1 MQDFAAQSRT
11 RRTYMMARPSTL
23 SRLAASASAAL
34 LVLAAASGA
43 AQTRPAQDGGKEAP
57 PETSQAAPQGE
68 ISADLMYR
76 LLIGDIA
83 LQRGDPALAARAYFE
98 AARDIKDARLARR
111 ATEIALAARQ
121 RALAIEAAT
130 LWAELDPAA
139 ERPKQVI
146 AGLSSG
152 GAGGGE
158 VRGSDLKADLERAL
172 AEAATAGPRLGEAF
186 LQLNRALASEPDK
199 VATLKLVQSLAQPY
213 PNNAEAQ
220 FSVALAAFNTG
231 LTEFGTV
238 RVAMQSIDHAL
249 ALKPGW
255 EQAMLLKVEILGK
268 QSMDRAADYLAE
280 VLRAEPDSKAANA
293 ALAQVRI
300 HQKRYAEAM
309 AILQSL
315 WEKDPD
321 HREYQF
327 GMAMLAVQMKDWA
340 TAERLFLELNRV
352 EYGDDGVV
360 ESYLAQIAEETG
372 RLDLALERLRSVP
385 DGERGW
391 IAKLRVA
398 ALLGK
403 LGRPDEARRYLA
415 DLPAVTQEQQVQVQ
429 QADAQVL
436 RDAGDNAKAYAVL
449 ASALDRFPDDP
460 DLLYD
465 IAMVAEKLDRIDVVE
480 AKLTRLIELK
490 PANAHALNALGYTLV
505 DRTPRVAEGLALIER
520 ALVLSPDDPFILDSV
535 GWAHYRMGRL
545 DDAEKH
551 LRRAM
556 EQRPDPEIAAHLGE
570 VLWTKGERAL
580 AQDLWQSQLKSAPD
594 NAVLLE
600 TVRRLT
606 R

>member
-1 MQDFAAQSRT
+1 
-11 RRTYMMARPSTL
+11 MMARPSIL
-23 SRLAASASAAL
+23 SRLAASACAAL
-34 LVLAAASGA
+34 LVLAAAA
-43 AQTRPAQDGGKEAP
+43 VAAQDGGKQAP
-57 PETSQAAPQGE
+57 AETNQSAPQGE

-83 LQRGDPALAARAYFE
+83 LQRGEPALAARAYFE
-98 AARDIKDARLARR
+98 AARDVKDARLARR

-121 RALAIEAAT
+121 RALAIDAAT

-146 AGLSSG
+146 AGLSG
-152 GAGGGE
+152 GAAGGGE
-158 VRGSDLKADLERAL
+158 LRGSDLKGDLERAL
-172 AEAATAGPRLGEAF
+172 AEAAASGPRLGEAF
-186 LQLNRALASEPDK
+186 MQLNRALASEPDK

-231 LTEFGTV
+231 LTEFATA
-238 RVAMQSIDHAL
+238 RVAMQAIDHAL

-268 QSMDRAADYLAE
+268 QSMDRAAEYLAD
-280 VLRAEPDSKAANA
+280 VLRAEPDSKAASA

-300 HQKRYAEAM
+300 QQKRYAEAM
-309 AILQSL
+309 VILQGL

-321 HREYQF
+321 HHEYQF
-327 GMAMLAVQMKDWA
+327 GMAILAIQMKDWA
-340 TAERLFLELNRV
+340 QAERLFLELNRL

-360 ESYLAQIAEETG
+360 EFYLAQIAEETG
-372 RLDLALERLRSVP
+372 RFDLALERFRAVP
-385 DGERGW
+385 EGERGW
-391 IAKLRVA
+391 IAKLRQA
-398 ALLGK
+398 AMLGK
-403 LGRPDEARRYLA
+403 LGRVDEARRYLA
-415 DLPAVTQEQQVQVQ
+415 ELPAVTQEQRVQVQ
-429 QADAQVL
+429 QADAQLL
-436 RDAGDNAKAYAVL
+436 RDAGDSAAAYAVL
-449 ASALDRFPDDP
+449 GSALVQFPDDP

-465 IAMVAEKLDRIDVVE
+465 IAMVAEKLDKIDVVE

-490 PANAHALNALGYTLV
+490 PSNAHALNALGYTLV

-535 GWAHYRMGRL
+535 GWAHFRLGRL

-570 VLWTKGERAL
+570 VLWAKGERAR
-580 AQDLWQSQLKSAPD
+580 AQEVWQSQLKSAPD